1 MKKIELDAREIK
13 LIISALDLNISHNL
27 EKVYGNVPY
36 TFREKNKKEVA
47 SMEVLVDKF
56 LSKMEEVEC
65 TDESKEALT
74 VDWNMGEFKQV
85 LREVVN
91 DVNDEILT
99 VDWNVEEFK
108 ETLREVVR
116 EVVI

>member
-36 TFREKNKKEVA
+36 TFREKKEVA

-56 LSKMEEVEC
+56 LSKLEEVEC

-85 LREVVN
+85 LREVVK

>member
-74 VDWNMGEFKQV
+74 VDWN
-85 LREVVN
+85 
-91 DVNDEILT
+91 
-99 VDWNVEEFK
+99 VEEFK